1 MIDSYLQHIQEGYL
15 FSDKNISVNLKDFES
30 GKAKKLLIIGLPGS
44 GKTSLGEHLAKKY
57 KIKDFVS
64 DDHWKVMKDG
74 LLNSNRTIVE
84 GAGLADLYYKEQTW
98 RDMMID
104 KPMILMGMSAIKAG
118 FRADKRDGMFP
129 STVKNK
135 KDMYYFIRANLS
147 HWEKVLKYLRK
158 DVIKISNAEIRE
170 YKVPKFKTVLH

>member
-1 MIDSYLQHIQEGYL
+1 
-15 FSDKNISVNLKDFES
+15 
-30 GKAKKLLIIGLPGS
+30 
-44 GKTSLGEHLAKKY
+44 
-57 KIKDFVS
+57 
-64 DDHWKVMKDG
+64 MKDG